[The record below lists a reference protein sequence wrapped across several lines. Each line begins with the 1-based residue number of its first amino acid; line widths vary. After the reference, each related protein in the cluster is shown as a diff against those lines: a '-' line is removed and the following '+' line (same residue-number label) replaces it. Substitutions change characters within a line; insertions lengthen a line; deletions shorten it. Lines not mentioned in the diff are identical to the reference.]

1 MQAFRTAPSEN
12 QIAFAFMSESDVPK
26 PEAMLSGP
34 YALGNGPGD
43 NGLIPLVLAAVAA
56 GTVVLG
62 LIASSAAEPLLL
74 TLLAL
79 FAMLGVFLIF
89 GVLAGHIRIGERV
102 RENDLVKALADNLD
116 DAVLVTRHDGAAIY
130 ANRMFRDL
138 AGMTAGG
145 DLRGL
150 DTLFSGEP
158 RAAAAFFRL
167 SRAASRAEPWREE
180 IEIPGRPGEAR
191 RLLRVAERPC
201 TVPGHERELGPLV
214 LWSIQDVTDERA
226 RQASAMH
233 TLESTLERLDAA
245 PVGLMEVDGRGVVR
259 RINATFLR
267 WLSLEPVGLAE
278 RALKLG
284 DIISQQGVELI
295 KAAAS
300 TFQTAGAGVDLDV
313 AVERGQVVPL
323 RVFARRDSSGT
334 LLIAAYPRES
344 AGAAPSDAGSA
355 EMRLTRFFQ
364 TAPFG
369 IGTVGAD
376 GRLVASNAA
385 FARMISDGAVSAG
398 MGAVEVL
405 CRSASPE
412 TQRIVD
418 EGLKQALAGTASFT
432 PIDITV
438 GPKHDVSLRLYIV
451 PLTQANDAREAAVL
465 YLIDATEQKAL
476 EAKFAQSSKM
486 EAVGKLAGGIAHDF
500 NNVLT
505 AIIGFSDLLLQTHR
519 PTDPAYKDIKN
530 IQQSAYRAAGMV
542 RQLLAFSRRQ
552 TQEIEILQ
560 LGDLTTDMA
569 SMLKTSVGE
578 KIVFKSQTSR
588 DLWYVKA
595 DRTQINQVV
604 LNLAVNARDA
614 MPDGGSLT
622 IRTRNVTER
631 ESQKLDLHGMP
642 VGEYV
647 LIEAEDTGT
656 GMSAEVMAKIF
667 EPFFTTKGVGKGT
680 GLGLATVYG
689 IVKQSGGY
697 IYAESHVG
705 RGTTFRVFLPRYL
718 PENEDEIV
726 AQKSAKKERPQDLT
740 GSGRVLLVEDEDVV
754 RSFAVRALKRQGYE
768 VLEAST
774 GVEAL
779 EVMEAHDHKVDIVVS
794 DVVMPEMDGPTLLK
808 ELRKRNPDLK
818 IIFVSG
824 YPHEAFETSLDKDQ
838 QFAFLPKPFSLPQ
851 LAAKVKEQL
860 GR

>member
-1 MQAFRTAPSEN
+1 MQAPHAVHSEN
-12 QIAFAFMSESDVPK
+12 QIAFAFMSESDIHEPQNG
-26 PEAMLSGP
+26 LRGH
-34 YALGNGPGD
+34 YALGGFNET
-43 NGLIPLVLAAVAA
+43 GLVPVILSAVAA
-56 GTVVLG
+56 GAVVLG
-62 LIASSAAEPLLL
+62 LIASNATEPLLL

-79 FAMLGVFLIF
+79 FAMLGVFLVF
-89 GVLAGHIRIGERV
+89 GILAGHIRIGERV
-102 RENDLVKALADNLD
+102 REDDLVKAFADNLD
-116 DAVLVTRHDGAAIY
+116 DGVLVTRQDGAAVY
-130 ANRMFRDL
+130 ANRSFRDL
-138 AGMTAGG
+138 AGVEASG

-150 DTLFSGEP
+150 DMLFSGEP
-158 RAAAAFFRL
+158 RSAAAFFRL
-167 SRAASRAEPWREE
+167 SRAASRGEPWREE
-180 IEIPGRPGEAR
+180 IEVAGRKPGEPR
-191 RLLRVAERPC
+191 RLFRVAERPC
-201 TVPGHERELGPLV
+201 SVPGHERELGPMV

-226 RQASAMH
+226 RQATAMH
-233 TLESTLERLDAA
+233 SLESTLERLDAA

-267 WLSLEPVGLAE
+267 WLSLEPVGIAE

-284 DIISQQGVELI
+284 DIVSQQGLELI

-300 TFQTAGAGVDLDV
+300 TFQTVGAGVDLDV
-313 AVERGQVVPL
+313 SVERGQVMPL
-323 RVFARRDSSGT
+323 RIFARRDGSGT
-334 LLIAAYPRES
+334 LLVAAYPRET
-344 AGAAPSDAGSA
+344 AGASAADAGSA

-364 TAPFG
+364 SAPFG
-369 IGTVGAD
+369 IATISAD
-376 GRLVASNAA
+376 GRVVATNAS
-385 FARMISDGAVSAG
+385 FARMIPDGAVSAG
-398 MGAVEVL
+398 MGAAQLL
-405 CRSASPE
+405 CRSASADA
-412 TQRIVD
+412 QRAVD
-418 EGLKQALAGTASFT
+418 EGMKQALAGTANLT

-438 GPKHDVSLRLYIV
+438 GPKNDVSLRLYVV
-451 PLTQANDAREAAVL
+451 PLTQAKDAPEAAVL

-552 TQEIEILQ
+552 TQEIEVLQ
-560 LGDLTTDMA
+560 LGDLTTDMT

-595 DRTQINQVV
+595 DRTQVNQVV
-604 LNLAVNARDA
+604 LNLAVNAKDA
-614 MPDGGSLT
+614 MPDGGALT
-622 IRTRNVTER
+622 VRTRNITER

-647 LIEAEDTGT
+647 LLEVEDTGT

-697 IYAESHVG
+697 IYADSQLG

-808 ELRKRNPDLK
+808 ELRKKNPELK